1 MFRNDRKFKCLCPAL
16 YPHIFWLSN
25 CASFAFRP
33 VNSTSCIMRAI
44 VNPSHRSPDNLYKAW
59 VAVKSDGQI
68 PSECNWCCLSAK
80 SPLCTLAHC
89 RSSCTL
95 QDSSYWIN
103 SCCVTPQD
111 TPRIAKVVRVLNGL
125 LKTHLSSNLL
135 SIVPCSER
143 VICLLRS

>member
-16 YPHIFWLSN
+16 STST
-25 CASFAFRP
+25 SFAFRP
-33 VNSTSCIMRAI
+33 VNSTSCILRAI

-68 PSECNWCCLSAK
+68 PSECNWCCLPAK

-89 RSSCTL
+89 RSSSRL
-95 QDSSYWIN
+95 FYWIN

-125 LKTHLSSNLL
+125 LKIHLSSNLL
-135 SIVPCSER
+135 SIVPRSER
-143 VICLLRS
+143 VICLLWSYYQKLS